1 MREIKFRAWAFD
13 SWAELLPKEEW
24 DKERTPKYKGKW
36 SMCEVYTY
44 HVRKNKVRVH
54 TGRGFDKCMDI
65 EIGELCTLMQYTGL
79 KDKNGKEIYEGDVI
93 VTRLNSPDNN
103 EESLVVEF
111 ADGSFKLKKENTYYY
126 FPFLLNVEVIGNIY
140 ENPELLDNK

>member
-1 MREIKFRAWAFD
+1 MKKEDLKFRAWLYIDGTMQYESIFG
-13 SWAELLPKEEW
+13 AEKFGGR
-24 DKERTPKYKGKW
+24 D
-36 SMCEVYTY
+36 CE
-44 HVRKNKVRVH
+44 
-54 TGRGFDKCMDI
+54 I
-65 EIGELCTLMQYTGL
+65 MQYTGL
-79 KDKNGKEIYEGDVI
+79 KDKNGKEIYEGDII

-140 ENPELLDNK
+140 ENPELLNHA